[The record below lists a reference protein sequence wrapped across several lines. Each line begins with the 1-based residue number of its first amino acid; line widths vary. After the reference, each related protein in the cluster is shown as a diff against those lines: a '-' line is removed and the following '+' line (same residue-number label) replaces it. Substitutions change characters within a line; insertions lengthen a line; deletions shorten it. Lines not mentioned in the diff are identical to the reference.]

1 MWKIFGKR
9 RSYARNLKIVR
20 NWNFLPYHRLGLHAY
35 RQLGRKYQLEEHTSM
50 SRWDVYQKMEFLCET
65 DWTFDIAISG
75 LEVYKAG
82 IGKTG
87 VTEEVLKA

>member
-9 RSYARNLKIVR
+9 RSYARNLK
-20 NWNFLPYHRLGLHAY
+20 NCQELEFLPYHRLGLHAY
-35 RQLGRKYQLEEHTSM
+35 RSWEETINRRTCVDEPLGCVSEM
-50 SRWDVYQKMEFLCET
+50 GFLCET
-65 DWTFDIAISG
+65 DWMFDIAISG

>member
-1 MWKIFGKR
+1 ME
-9 RSYARNLKIVR
+9 
-20 NWNFLPYHRLGLHAY
+20 FLPYHRLGLHAY
-35 RQLGRKYQLEEHTSM
+35 RQLGRNYQLEEHASM
-50 SRWDVYQKMEFLCET
+50 RRWDVYQKMEFLCET